1 MTFYSEHF
9 NLQTDLPVD
18 SNTTQIEA
26 YKLAGLDQ
34 NFFEIMLTHHVDKTL
49 NLDTL
54 INEFKTLKPVA
65 LIDDKINFFYS
76 VPMFVYLVH
85 QIFEAEYKSLFKY
98 NYESTIK

>member
-1 MTFYSEHF
+1 LFYSEHF

-65 LIDDKINFFYS
+65 LIDDTLRFFYS
-76 VPMFVYLVH
+76 VPMFIYLVH
-85 QIFEAEYKSLFKY
+85 QIFESEYKSLFKY